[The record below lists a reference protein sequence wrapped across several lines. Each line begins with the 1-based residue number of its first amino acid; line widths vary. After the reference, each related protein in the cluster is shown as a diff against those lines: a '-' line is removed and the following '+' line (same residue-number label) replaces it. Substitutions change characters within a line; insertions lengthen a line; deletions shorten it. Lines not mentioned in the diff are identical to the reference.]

1 MLSHNLPSHKI
12 KITDEAISTQI
23 CRKLQI
29 IHSFMQNA
37 LICGTVG
44 TSGIAPGILI
54 YFFLSFSENLMLGRS
69 WGLWAGNN
77 FEQSGDDKGKE
88 NSHYLQQST
97 ASHDPRFPQEQESI
111 TESA

>member
-1 MLSHNLPSHKI
+1 MQEAANNSQLHAKRTNLW
-12 KITDEAISTQI
+12 
-23 CRKLQI
+23 
-29 IHSFMQNA
+29 HSGHIRYCPWHSD
-37 LICGTVG
+37 L
-44 TSGIAPGILI
+44 
-54 YFFLSFSENLMLGRS
+54 FFLSFSENLMLGRS

-77 FEQSGDDKGKE
+77 FEQSGDDRGKE